1 MGLAGGR
8 TVVGA
13 RGGPGG
19 DSRPPGPTEGQG
31 PLGRWKR
38 PPPAVPLFRRNP
50 SPPGSPSYSGES
62 STPVPLPARRMIDFI
77 HVFRFLACNPRQK
90 PGIAD

>member
-50 SPPGSPSYSGES
+50 SPPGVPKLLWRKFDASSSPCATY
-62 STPVPLPARRMIDFI
+62 D
-77 HVFRFLACNPRQK
+77 
-90 PGIAD
+90 